1 MDLDLRKVRYFVAV
15 AEHRHFGRAAESLFI
30 AQPVLSRQ
38 SRALERELGVVLF
51 VRDTRGT
58 ELSAAGEQL
67 LADAPALLGG
77 AAAVQRR
84 VARAGRGERVLV
96 VGFMPG
102 VVVTPAVRAFGR
114 AHPDVVV
121 DVVRTGWDDQVT
133 TLRDGR
139 VDVGYVRL
147 PLDRTGLHVEQLAGE
162 PRVAALP
169 ADHPLAGKERLRLA
183 DLVGDHLLQDPDA
196 VPEWRDLGI
205 DGGAWHRLPAVR
217 TVEEKLE
224 HVAAGSGFVALP
236 ASTARAYPRPDVAV
250 VEVADLPATVVALAW
265 QAGRGDP
272 LVRAFA
278 EVAVRLAGTALT
290 AR

>member
-15 AEHRHFGRAAESLFI
+15 AEHRHFGRAAEALYI

-38 SRALERELGVVLF
+38 IRALEQELGAVLF
-51 VRDTRGT
+51 VRDSRGT

-84 VARAGRGERVLV
+84 VARAGRGERALA

-102 VVVTPAVRAFGR
+102 VVVTPAVRAFGQ

-121 DVVRTGWDDQVT
+121 NVVRTGWDDQVA
-133 TLRDGR
+133 TLLDGR

-147 PLDRTGLHVEQLAGE
+147 PLDRTGLHVEQLSTE

-169 ADHPLAGKERLRLA
+169 AGHRLAGKDRLQLA
-183 DLVGDHLLQDPDA
+183 DLAGDHLLQDPDA
-196 VPEWRDLGI
+196 VPEWRDLGV
-205 DGGAWHRLPAVR
+205 DGGARHRLPAMR

-224 HVAAGSGFVALP
+224 HVAAGSGFVVLP

-250 VEVADLPATVVALAW
+250 VEVADLAATVVALAW
-265 QAGRGDP
+265 QTGRRDP
-272 LVRAFA
+272 LVRSFA
-278 EVAVRLAGTALT
+278 EIAAEFRETALT